1 MSVLLCCCKGVR
13 LGRRGRE
20 GGEKHFIDAEN
31 FPNVPATEPGCGGTG
46 ERRSR
51 ALRHAPAARAR
62 PAPRAQPRTTPAAAA
77 LGHSDRFLP
86 TSPRRSA
93 GGARRERPVPSV
105 NDSTHRDRS
114 TQSSPFHPSAPVTL
128 QVSARRDR
136 PARRKPHGISQRYSA
151 QHHKD

>member
-20 GGEKHFIDAEN
+20 GGEKHFTDAEN

-51 ALRHAPAARAR
+51 ALRHG
-62 PAPRAQPRTTPAAAA
+62 PAPRRNPEPPQKQQRWGTATAPSLLLHQGAAQEAPART
-77 LGHSDRFLP
+77 
-86 TSPRRSA
+86 
-93 GGARRERPVPSV
+93 ERPVPPV
-105 NDSTHRDRS
+105 NDGTHRDRS
-114 TQSSPFHPSAPVTL
+114 TQNSPFHPSAPVTL

-136 PARRKPHGISQRYSA
+136 QARRKPHSISQRYLA